1 MGDSVFVK
9 GKVFSCF
16 VASDKCVPMS
26 FKEFD
31 WAIGDLGSV
40 WVLLCEVVSSAR
52 SLDDPVDGLSEEVL
66 G

>member
-1 MGDSVFVK
+1 MGDSVFIK
-9 GKVFSCF
+9 GKIFSGF
-16 VASDKCVPMS
+16 VASDKCIPMS

-31 WAIGDLGSV
+31 WTIGDLGSV
-40 WVLLCEVVSSAR
+40 WVLLCKVISSVR